1 MSGERVVFK
10 IWEIEVSPLSILTF
24 TTVVTMIGYVVY
36 LLFSIMVF
44 EDENKA
50 LPSLSG
56 MIAYSKGTTIS
67 FTLLVFVHG
76 YGLMSYLVIASEYI
90 GLQSRQFKVIAA
102 CCFGYL
108 LSLILVSYLPLDGS
122 EDPHNIFAVIS
133 FVFAT
138 LTVYLHKHTFV
149 IDRWPYIDFHV
160 SERCLILSEI
170 LLILTITIMGMLFWS
185 FNIMIAEYVFIA
197 LLLVDKYIKVT
208 ILEKSGL
215 MNIEGAKI
223 TYTYYSPKNHPETS
237 NSYDRVTTST
247 KPRPTLF

>member
-1 MSGERVVFK
+1 MSVVFR

-24 TTVVTMIGYVVY
+24 TTVVTMIGYLVY

-44 EDENKA
+44 ENEDKK

-76 YGLMSYLVIASEYI
+76 YGIMSYLVIASEYI
-90 GLQSRQFKVIAA
+90 GLQSRQFKCITF

-138 LTVYLHKHTFV
+138 LSVYLHKHTFIV
-149 IDRWPYIDFHV
+149 DRWPYIDFHV
-160 SERCLILSEI
+160 SERYLIASE
-170 LLILTITIMGMLFWS
+170 LFLIITITIMGMLFWS
-185 FNIMIAEYVFIA
+185 FNVMVAEYVFIA
-197 LLLVDKYIKVT
+197 LLLVDKYLKVT

-223 TYTYYSPKNHPETS
+223 TYTYYSPKNHPET
-237 NSYDRVTTST
+237 NIEYDRVSTSS
-247 KPRPTLF
+247 KARPNLF

>member
-1 MSGERVVFK
+1 MPEYVVFK

-24 TTVVTMIGYVVY
+24 TTVVTMIGYFVY

-44 EDENKA
+44 EDENRD

-67 FTLLVFVHG
+67 YTLLVFVHG

-90 GLQSRQFKVIAA
+90 GLQTIQFRAIAA
-102 CCFGYL
+102 SCFIYL

-122 EDPHNIFAVIS
+122 EDPHNVFAIIS

-138 LTVYLHKHTFV
+138 ASVYLHKHTFV
-149 IDRWPYIDFHV
+149 VDKWPYIDFHV
-160 SERCLILSEI
+160 SERYLILSEI
-170 LLILTITIMGMLFWS
+170 MLMLTITIMGMLFWS
-185 FNIMIAEYVFIA
+185 FDIMVAEYVFIA

-215 MNIEGAKI
+215 MNIEGAKL
-223 TYTYYSPKNHPETS
+223 TYTYYSPQNNP
-237 NSYDRVTTST
+237 RTST
-247 KPRPTLF
+247 LYSNVAASSKQKRPIF